1 MERDSI
7 LERFLEEVE
16 RRIGYARMRGQYFA
30 EDRPYWQGYEDA
42 LDFTRRLLRRIR
54 MELIEETI
62 DAKAEE
68 AYSLFYDRKEEV
80 IE

>member
-1 MERDSI
+1 MESDI

-16 RRIGYARMRGQYFA
+16 QRIGYARMRGSYFK

-54 MELIEETI
+54 MELIEEII
-62 DAKAEE
+62 DPKAEE
-68 AYSLFYDRKEEV
+68 AYSLFHDRKEEV